1 MLSTQQLDL
10 IRTRAT
16 APAFAA
22 AMRRLHADV
31 AWTFERPLYLPE
43 RPAGYYHEFFC
54 PDHAVQLEY
63 DPTSPHRHRCPVD
76 GAWFSGDPY
85 DAAWHWSLNH
95 DLTEAAF
102 RLALLWQIGGTAE
115 HRDKARDILIGVRR
129 AVCRLRARERPVGK
143 GEGHVQLSG

>member
-16 APAFAA
+16 APAFAS

-102 RLALLWQIGGTAE
+102 RLALLWQIGGARGAPGQGAGDS
-115 HRDKARDILIGVRR
+115 HRVRR
-129 AVCRLRARERPVGK
+129 AVCRLRARERPVG
-143 GEGHVQLSG
+143 EG